1 MVNLHMTSK
10 HTASK
15 MLQGLGE
22 RSLPNGVIGEDFRKV
37 QQLSQALKEGL
48 DLTSKD
54 KQERIQGRCS
64 RITKA
69 EAGVEGLSEL
79 LSG

>member
-1 MVNLHMTSK
+1 MVR
-10 HTASK
+10 
-15 MLQGLGE
+15 GE
-22 RSLPNGVIGEDFRKV
+22 TWLPNGVITEDFRKV
-37 QQLSQALKEGL
+37 QQLGQALKEGSES
-48 DLTSKD
+48 TAKD
-54 KQERIQGRCS
+54 KQDRIQGRCS